1 MFLIIE
7 KKFLILE
14 ISMIALILYLQFVK
28 RIIFEESISMTQ
40 SNFEQGKLEFEIV
53 KWIFIIK
60 QDQIKIRKNP
70 P

>member
-1 MFLIIE
+1 
-7 KKFLILE
+7 
-14 ISMIALILYLQFVK
+14 MIALILYLQFVK